1 MKENICTAAGV
12 IGGFFVA
19 LLGTA
24 RRLGFRYDH
33 TDYFHGYRLHDRT
46 DCNIYGQ
53 KQAQQDR
60 QAQFKGRLGGTC
72 EEILHSAHG
81 CGGSEN
87 GYSYRYDIYP

>member
-12 IGGFFVA
+12 IGGFFAA
-19 LLGTA
+19 LLGGWDSALIT
-24 RRLGFRYDH
+24 LVLV
-33 TDYFHGYRLHDRT
+33 HGYRLHNRT
-46 DCNIYGQ
+46 DCSIDGQ

-60 QAQFKGRLGGTC
+60 QTQLQGRLGGTC

-87 GYSYRYDIYP
+87 GHSYWHDLHP